1 MSQNNNVILSVKNL
15 CKYFPVY
22 SERLWRKQTQLI
34 KAVDDVS
41 FDLYNGKVL
50 GLVGESGCGKTTVAR
65 TVLRAFSPTS
75 GKIELKTEDGSVDIS
90 LLSEKKLKMLRPK
103 MQMIF
108 QDPFSSL
115 NPRMT
120 VSDIIGEPL
129 KIHKLAAGKQL
140 QDRVSEML
148 QKVGLSKDYINR
160 YPHAFSG
167 GQRQRIGI
175 ARALI
180 LNPSLVIADE
190 AVSALDV
197 SVQAQILN
205 LLMDLKIEFGLTYL
219 FVSHDLAVIRH
230 ICDEVAVMYA
240 GKIVEY
246 ADTQTL
252 FNDPKHPYTKLLM
265 RSIPSLDPDVA
276 LNIPPTGEVLDLS
289 TLPVGCRFAPRCP
302 YKKNVCERCMPELKK
317 LENEHFAACYLY

>member
-1 MSQNNNVILSVKNL
+1 MSQNNDVILSVKNL

-22 SERLWRKQTQLI
+22 SEGLWRKQTQLI

-75 GKIELKTEDGSVDIS
+75 GKIKLKTEDGSVDIS
-90 LLSEKKLKMLRPK
+90 LLSEKKLKMLRTK

-129 KIHKLAAGKQL
+129 KIHKLATGKQL
-140 QDRVSEML
+140 KDRVSEML
-148 QKVGLSKDYINR
+148 QKVGLTKDYMNR

-167 GQRQRIGI
+167 GQRQRIGL

-219 FVSHDLAVIRH
+219 FVSHDLSVIRH
-230 ICDEVAVMYA
+230 ICDQVAVMYA

-246 ADTQTL
+246 SDTQML
-252 FNDPKHPYTKLLM
+252 FNDPKHPYTRLLM
-265 RSIPSLDPDVA
+265 RSIPSLDPDIT

-289 TLPVGCRFAPRCP
+289 KLPVGCRFAPRCP
-302 YKKNVCERCMPELKK
+302 YKKNVCELCMPELKK
-317 LENEHFAACYLY
+317 LKNEHDVACYLY